1 MKHVFY
7 FVVGLIFS
15 PAVLIVVIHS
25 IGKEII
31 RAATTGYK
39 IGKDKCPRSKGTEA
53 WDGKEHYMKEERDE
67 RAKE

>member
-15 PAVLIVVIHS
+15 PTVLIVVIHS

-31 RAATTGYK
+31 KAAKIGYK
-39 IGKDKCPRSKGTEA
+39 IGKDKCPCSKGTEA
-53 WDGKEHYMKEERDE
+53 WDGKEHYTKMKEE
-67 RAKE
+67 K

>member
-25 IGKEII
+25 IGKEIMN
-31 RAATTGYK
+31 AVK
-39 IGKDKCPRSKGTEA
+39 IGHKKGITK
-53 WDGKEHYMKEERDE
+53 WKNKTG
-67 RAKE
+67 